1 MRTLANEG
9 EESVT
14 KESIV
19 QTIGVLVFV
28 ATVALAIA
36 AIFYELNA
44 F

>member
-1 MRTLANEG
+1 M
-9 EESVT
+9 T

-28 ATVALAIA
+28 ATVVVAIA

-44 F
+44 L